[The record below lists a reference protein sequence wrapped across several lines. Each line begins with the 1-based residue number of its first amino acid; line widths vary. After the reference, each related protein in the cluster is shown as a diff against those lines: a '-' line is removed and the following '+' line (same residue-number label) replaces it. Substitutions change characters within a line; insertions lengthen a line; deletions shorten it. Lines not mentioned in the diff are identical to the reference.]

1 MGKVTAMK
9 RSSFKR
15 IRSTYA
21 LVFRITVSAALAL
34 APLAAWSQTGI
45 AVGYTG
51 QHDAQRGQVLM
62 VDYVPQ
68 GSPWDFTAAAI
79 RGTETRNT
87 TWVAASYE
95 IVDQHLYASFG
106 PALIRHQT
114 STLTSQYQFMTT
126 FGYHKDNWSLAVR
139 HLSNGGFRGSNVGE
153 NAVIVVW
160 NF

>member
-1 MGKVTAMK
+1 MATNKTKSVVSLRSLAM
-9 RSSFKR
+9 RGAF
-15 IRSTYA
+15 T
-21 LVFRITVSAALAL
+21 LGLLL
-34 APLAAWSQTGI
+34 APIAARSQTGV

-62 VDYVPQ
+62 VDYVLP
-68 GSPWDFTAAAI
+68 GSPWDFTAAAV
-79 RGTETRNT
+79 RGTRSRDTS
-87 TWVAASYE
+87 WVAASYE

-126 FGYHKDNWSLAVR
+126 FGYHKDNWSVAVR

-153 NAVIVVW
+153 NAVIFVW